1 MEYQRSGSRDTGPLR
16 KSSRA
21 MSATSSVDDSDNNMM
36 KKQLF
41 KTKVC
46 RHFLSGRCKYGQQCT
61 FAHNSNELCS
71 RPDFRRT
78 KLCSKSDCKDPS
90 CQYAHASNEVRDP
103 YDVIC
108 PAWLAGNC
116 PNGLS
121 CPLSHNSTHLEEL
134 AVAYRMDTTSSSCSS
149 SLSTTPAPAAD
160 VITPTALYADVLLAS
175 LQLLAANSLKEG
187 GWEGL
192 EDHTHL
198 GA

>member
-1 MEYQRSGSRDTGPLR
+1 MDSIQDDTSKAGKKTTRTL
-16 KSSRA
+16 
-21 MSATSSVDDSDNNMM
+21 SASTTDSTENNMM

-46 RHFLSGRCKYGQQCT
+46 RHFLTGRCKYGHGCT
-61 FAHNSNELCS
+61 FAHNSVELHS

-78 KLCSKSDCKDPS
+78 KVCSKADCRDPN
-90 CQYAHASNEVRDP
+90 CQYAHNSDEVRDA

-134 AVAYRMDTTSSSCSS
+134 AVAYRMDSSMPQPKSASPTPTPTS
-149 SLSTTPAPAAD
+149 PNNEQI
-160 VITPTALYADVLLAS
+160 ITPTALYADVLLAS
-175 LQLLAANSLKEG
+175 LTLLANG
-187 GWEGL
+187 GATPPL
-192 EDHTHL
+192 
-198 GA
+198 

>member
-1 MEYQRSGSRDTGPLR
+1 MDNNSRSQRSSKCSEPPRKTSRTM
-16 KSSRA
+16 SSC
-21 MSATSSVDDSDNNMM
+21 SSSNEQESNLM

-46 RHFLSGRCKYGQQCT
+46 RHYLSGRCKYGNQCT
-61 FAHNSNELCS
+61 FAHNSIELCS

-78 KLCSKSDCKDPS
+78 KLCSKADCRDPS
-90 CQYAHASNEVRDP
+90 CQYAHSQQEVRDA

-134 AVAYRMDTTSSSCSS
+134 AVAYRMD
-149 SLSTTPAPAAD
+149 STVTGKATPASSAASTPAL
-160 VITPTALYADVLLAS
+160 VEPIITPTALYADVLLAS
-175 LQLLAANSLKEG
+175 LQLLASNNGVPAPQ
-187 GWEGL
+187 
-192 EDHTHL
+192 
-198 GA
+198 